1 MFMVASSVVTTI
13 MILNYH
19 HRQADTHEMPSWVSS
34 SSSRALSRSKYTR
47 SYSGFVIIP
56 SAVCLYLSEL
66 FSSIKFWKWESDA
79 KKRTRTYS
87 MPLSSWKLKC
97 TSRECGRY
105 PPYLHTIQFW
115 AKTLFLRLP
124 SPGTT
129 SDSAGKNLPIKIK
142 INCIIWVCWK
152 IQSLNFHIKS
162 NAKIPFSTMFDC
174 ILPRFW
180 SNIFFPSPNEGS
192 AKTTLA
198 RIARQ
203 WEAPVTGSA
212 APSAAQS
219 DASSW
224 SFLINKQ
231 RDY

>member
-97 TSRECGRY
+97 PSRECGRY

-129 SDSAGKNLPIKIK
+129 SDSAGKDLSIKTKIK
-142 INCIIWVCWK
+142 RIIWVCWK
-152 IQSLNFHIKS
+152 IQSLNFHAKS
-162 NAKIPFSTMFDC
+162 NAKYNKLWVYSVIRTACSTRIKCKNPIFNNVWLHFAK
-174 ILPRFW
+174 ILVQQIFPR
-180 SNIFFPSPNEGS
+180 S
-192 AKTTLA
+192 
-198 RIARQ
+198 
-203 WEAPVTGSA
+203 
-212 APSAAQS
+212 
-219 DASSW
+219 
-224 SFLINKQ
+224 
-231 RDY
+231 